1 MLCSTRRIAVRFR
14 REKEEQIFAL
24 LNRLSKAI
32 ADQGFMAHRLTK
44 PELKRMLALYFGTSI
59 TGELIPDVEGEDFI
73 EKEGSDAV

>member
-1 MLCSTRRIAVRFR
+1 
-14 REKEEQIFAL
+14 
-24 LNRLSKAI
+24 
-32 ADQGFMAHRLTK
+32 MAHRLTK